1 MTGISK
7 NNDLEQ
13 PQSAEPPGII
23 FDLDGTLLDTL
34 ADLTSAVNH
43 AIEAIHHDPWPA
55 SAVRLMIGEG
65 LPVMIRRAAET
76 DDPDVVA
83 RVMKRFRAYYGAH
96 DLDQTKPYPGAIE
109 MLDQLVQRGVPLAV
123 LSNKPDDC
131 TRHLC
136 EELLGRFPFAH
147 VEGHRPDAPLKP
159 DPTRALAICEI
170 LGRPPSRVYFVGDSP
185 VDVETGR
192 RGGMVP
198 IAASWGYRD
207 RPLLQAAKPLRIID
221 DPSEL
226 PAVLVSATA

>member
-1 MTGISK
+1 MTGINKANETS
-7 NNDLEQ
+7 Q
-13 PQSAEPPGII
+13 PRPVEPPGVI

-43 AIEAIHHDPWPA
+43 AIEAINHEPWPA
-55 SAVRLMIGEG
+55 SAVRLMIGDG

-76 DDPDVVA
+76 EDPDAVA
-83 RVMKRFRAYYGAH
+83 GMTKRFRAYYNEH
-96 DLDQTKPYPGAIE
+96 DLDQTKPYPGVVE
-109 MLDQLVQRGVPLAV
+109 MLDQLVQRGIPMAV

-136 EELLGRFPFAH
+136 EKLLGHFSFAH
-147 VEGHRPDAPLKP
+147 VEGQLVDGSLKP

-170 LGRPPSRVYFVGDSP
+170 LGRPPNRVYFVGDSP

-192 RGGMVP
+192 RGGMLP

-207 RPLLQAAKPLRIID
+207 RPLLLAAKPLRLIN

-226 PAVLVSATA
+226 PGACL